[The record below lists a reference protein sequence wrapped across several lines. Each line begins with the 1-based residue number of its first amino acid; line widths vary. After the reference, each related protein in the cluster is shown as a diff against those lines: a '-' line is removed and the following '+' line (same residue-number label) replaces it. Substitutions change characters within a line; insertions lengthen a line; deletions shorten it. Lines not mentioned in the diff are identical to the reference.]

1 MPVRAKGALRIDDRD
16 VNEAGSNTLP
26 DAPARGQ
33 IQCDRVLARICHTTG
48 KRVDS
53 PGWISNTES
62 LESITQSP
70 TEYE

>member
-1 MPVRAKGALRIDDRD
+1 MSVRADGTLGIDDRD
-16 VNEAGSNTLP
+16 IGEASNNSLP